1 MKKKLKSLTP
11 LIMKRAIGFFV
22 QKHFDGWAKKQKAPL
37 NELKW
42 KVIEPVVNKFIE
54 ELDSV
59 KDIQEYASLVLPP
72 ELQKLLGKEKAEV
85 RAPRIAPRAC
95 AFGPACCGM
104 ARVRWSHCARAACLA
119 VS

>member
-1 MKKKLKSLTP
+1 MKKKLKKLTP
-11 LIMKRAIGFFV
+11 LIIERAIGYFV
-22 QKHFDGWAKKQKAPL
+22 KTHFDGWAKKQKAPL

-42 KVIEPVVNKFIE
+42 KVIEPVVNKFIK

-72 ELQKLLGKEKAEV
+72 GLLGKEKAEV

-95 AFGPACCGM
+95 AFGPAFCGM
-104 ARVRWSHCARAACLA
+104 ARVR
-119 VS
+119 